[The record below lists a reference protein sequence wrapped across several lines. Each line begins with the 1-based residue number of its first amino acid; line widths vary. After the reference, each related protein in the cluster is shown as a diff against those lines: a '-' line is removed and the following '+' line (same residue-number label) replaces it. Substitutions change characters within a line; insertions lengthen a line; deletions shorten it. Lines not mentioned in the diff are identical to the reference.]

1 VPNGTIALDTP
12 GRFANWAALR
22 ARKADFLCADG
33 APLGRVQYV
42 EQAVPKPLLY
52 GGYLRARIGFFL
64 HTGWHLENDVQCKA
78 CDERRNRVVLKTGP
92 AVNSVMSRYVTG
104 NCLGT
109 FSENLLHEANVTTR
123 GGALHFTFDCEER
136 LSCRKRF
143 SSRAA
148 LCFYPLEASQRG
160 IYLGQ
165 VSFFNGSGT
174 EIWGFLIF
182 LLYMCGLVPLLCM
195 CCSAA
200 YAGKLRL
207 CMHRSRLTFLSREL
221 DELRQSA
228 PAESDAVLSELRREL
243 EDQIAQVQQE
253 LADVRPRGRLQQE
266 RELRAALMRGS
277 EESDADMQE
286 IIDEIIALQ
295 EAGFDTDDARSRR

>member
-1 VPNGTIALDTP
+1 
-12 GRFANWAALR
+12 
-22 ARKADFLCADG
+22 
-33 APLGRVQYV
+33 
-42 EQAVPKPLLY
+42 
-52 GGYLRARIGFFL
+52 
-64 HTGWHLENDVQCKA
+64 
-78 CDERRNRVVLKTGP
+78 
-92 AVNSVMSRYVTG
+92 M
-104 NCLGT
+104 
-109 FSENLLHEANVTTR
+109 
-123 GGALHFTFDCEER
+123 HFTFDCEGPT
-136 LSCRKRF
+136 CRRGRV
-143 SSRAA
+143 SNRAA
-148 LCFYPLEASQRG
+148 LCFYPLESSQRG

-165 VSFFNGSGT
+165 VSFFNGSGS

-182 LLYMCGLVPLLCM
+182 LLYMCGIVPLLCM

-295 EAGFDTDDARSRR
+295 EAGFGPEDGR

>member
-1 VPNGTIALDTP
+1 VPEALLEP
-12 GRFANWAALR
+12 CCALLLPAGSVAA
-22 ARKADFLCADG
+22 
-33 APLGRVQYV
+33 
-42 EQAVPKPLLY
+42 
-52 GGYLRARIGFFL
+52 GYLPWPSEL
-64 HTGWHLENDVQCKA
+64 LQ
-78 CDERRNRVVLKTGP
+78 RVW
-92 AVNSVMSRYVTG
+92 
-104 NCLGT
+104 
-109 FSENLLHEANVTTR
+109 
-123 GGALHFTFDCEER
+123 
-136 LSCRKRF
+136 
-143 SSRAA
+143 
-148 LCFYPLEASQRG
+148 
-160 IYLGQ
+160 
-165 VSFFNGSGT
+165 T